1 MGKFI
6 RWIGRTMSSK
16 ENRCSE
22 EEHCLEL
29 VRLMLDNESTDE
41 DTAYVLKHIDGCY
54 RCYDNFDVENA
65 IRELM
70 KKKYN
75 NVEIRSEIVSSIREK
90 IEVHQ

>member
-1 MGKFI
+1 MGNFI

-16 ENRCSE
+16 DNRCSD

-29 VRLMLDNESTDE
+29 IRLMLDDESTDD

-70 KKKYN
+70 KKKN
-75 NVEIRSEIVSSIREK
+75 NNIEVPEEVLSKIRQK
-90 IEVHQ
+90 IEVS